1 MFGKSLIG
9 MAAGVLALAV
19 AWTAPA
25 AATPVNGTLTIN
37 ANGSIQFAPTGG
49 TTVPDFTGLSFGPSG
64 NSFNATGGSDD
75 LAVFTGTSGS
85 IGDFTYL
92 PSTAIASFVII
103 SGGTTLT
110 FDLVSVT
117 PLGPT
122 SNGWVQTLNSESG
135 IFNLQLQGTL
145 KVTGFDD
152 TEATI
157 LLSGTQ
163 ILTRNPAGTI
173 IGHAD
178 SYSGTLIA
186 SGQPI
191 RAPEPATL
199 ALIGAGLAG
208 MGAVRR
214 RKAA

>member
-25 AATPVNGTLTIN
+25 AATPINGTLTIN
-37 ANGSIQFAPTGG
+37 ANGGIQFAPTGG
-49 TTVPDFTGLSFGPSG
+49 TTVPTFTGLSFAPSS
-64 NSFNATGGSDD
+64 NSFNASGGSGD

-85 IGDFTYL
+85 ISDFTYL
-92 PSTAIASFVII
+92 PSSPIASFVII
-103 SGGTTLT
+103 AGGTTLT

-117 PLGPT
+117 PLGIT
-122 SNGWVQTLNSESG
+122 ANGWTQTLNSESG
-135 IFNLQLQGTL
+135 IFNLRLEGTL

-163 ILTRNPAGTI
+163 ILTRNTAGAIT
-173 IGHAD
+173 GHAD

-186 SGQPI
+186 SGEPI
-191 RAPEPATL
+191 RTPEPATL

-208 MGAVRR
+208 MGALRR